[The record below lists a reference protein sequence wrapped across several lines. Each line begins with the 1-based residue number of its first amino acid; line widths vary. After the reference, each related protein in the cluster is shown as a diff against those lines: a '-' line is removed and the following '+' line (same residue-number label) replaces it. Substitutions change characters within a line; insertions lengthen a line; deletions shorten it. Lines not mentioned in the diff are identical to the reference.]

1 MWRFPKRFFSVLRAV
16 PRDHWAIAALALIL
30 AGGIGYTLFRERE
43 DIALLSARAV
53 ILQQELDTTTRVLQE
68 SIAETHSALSGEL
81 SREQE
86 NAAALRRQLG
96 SVEGAVGTIS
106 GTVNTLEKLSQT
118 DPELLQKYSR
128 VYFLNEN
135 YTPER
140 LAAIDKKYLYDESR
154 PESFNAE
161 AWPRLKRLLDDAGAR
176 DVTLYVRS
184 AYRSFDEQ
192 AALKSAY
199 TVVYGSGAN
208 TFSADQGYSEH
219 QLGTTIDFITT
230 GLGGK
235 LDGFENTPPYQWLL
249 DNAYR
254 YGFVLSYPEEN
265 RFYVFEPWHWR
276 YVGIKLASDL
286 HAAKK
291 HFYDMEQRDIDTYLV
306 NLFD

>member
-1 MWRFPKRFFSVLRAV
+1 MLRRFLKFIFGV
-16 PRDHWAIAALALIL
+16 PRDHWAVAALTLML
-30 AGGIGYTLFRERE
+30 AGGIFYLFSREQG
-43 DIALLSARAV
+43 DIALLSARVV

-68 SIAETHSALSGEL
+68 SIAETHSALSDEL

-106 GTVNTLEKLSQT
+106 GAVDTLEKLSET
-118 DPELLQKYSR
+118 DPELLQKYSK

-140 LAAIDKKYLYDESR
+140 LAAIDKRYLYSESR

-161 AWPRLKRLLDDAGAR
+161 AWPRLKRLLDDAGESG
-176 DVTLYVRS
+176 VTVYVRS

-192 AALKSAY
+192 AALKNAY

-219 QLGTTIDFITT
+219 QLGTAVDLITS
-230 GLGGK
+230 GLGGQ
-235 LDGFENTPPYQWLL
+235 LDGFDGTPAYRWLL
-249 DNAYR
+249 NNAYR

-276 YVGIKLASDL
+276 YVGVKLAGDL
-286 HAAKK
+286 RASGK
-291 HFYDMEQRDIDTYLV
+291 HFYDMEQRAIDAYLV
-306 NLFD
+306 DLFD